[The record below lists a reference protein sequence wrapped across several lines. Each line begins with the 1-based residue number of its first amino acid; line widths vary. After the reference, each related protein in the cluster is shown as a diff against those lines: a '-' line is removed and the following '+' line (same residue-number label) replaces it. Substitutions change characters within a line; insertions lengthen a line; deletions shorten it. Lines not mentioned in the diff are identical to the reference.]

1 MFFYSNFDNLH
12 ETNPKLFWK
21 TIDKIIK
28 MWKNT
33 TTKPNQKRSM
43 GK

>member
-1 MFFYSNFDNLH
+1 
-12 ETNPKLFWK
+12 
-21 TIDKIIK
+21 

-43 GK
+43 GKWFKKLIKGKWNNFWF